1 MKVFFKF
8 SLLLLLI
15 FQLCSCKKKE
25 LNPNQALQLE
35 AFSNLRTSSYTI
47 HPGKIRQHLD
57 RMMKADVDSMQPDY
71 RTRSYYG
78 QHGSFLWIDRLG
90 VDARADTLLA
100 YLRTVDQV
108 GFSPKKFYVKDIEND
123 LKRLRTLDFDTASNT
138 ISQVMARLE
147 YHLTKAYLR
156 YVNGQQ
162 FGYTNPFVLFNK
174 LDVRKRDSINV
185 GYRELFDLSMQ
196 RPTKYFWTNALQ
208 KIRHDSVGIYLQAIQ
223 PHGKLYDDLKQ
234 RLPKAVGT
242 AARRKVICNLER
254 ARWRLDDEP
263 DKHEKYVVINL
274 PSMHLM
280 ARDHDSTLIMRVGMG
295 ALSTKTPLITSKIIR
310 MDINPQWV
318 MPRSII
324 EKSVV
329 PQAGNKD
336 YFDARRYF
344 IRERKTGKRMDVTQV
359 SADMLKSGQYFVIQE
374 GGKGNAMGRIV
385 FRFKNKFAI
394 YLHDTSSREVF
405 EKGNRGVS
413 HGCIR
418 LEKPFDFAVFL
429 LGGKD
434 EEAIER
440 IRYSMEADIHPT
452 YMDDNPSSD
461 KKPAVEPVRLDRA
474 KLIKSVQVKPTVPL
488 FITYYTLYPNENN
501 VMTEYPDVYGFD
513 SVIYHQLL
521 NYLP

>member
-1 MKVFFKF
+1 M
-8 SLLLLLI
+8 
-15 FQLCSCKKKE
+15 
-25 LNPNQALQLE
+25 NPNQALQLE

-57 RMMKADVDSMQPDY
+57 RLMKADVDSMQPDY

-100 YLRTVDQV
+100 YLRTVDQD

-123 LKRLRTLDFDTASNT
+123 LKRLRTLNFDAAGNT
-138 ISQVMARLE
+138 IDHVMARLE

-156 YVNGQQ
+156 YVNGQR
-162 FGYTNPFVLFNK
+162 FGFTNPYALFNR
-174 LDVRKRDSINV
+174 LDVRKRDSVNV
-185 GYRELFDLSMQ
+185 SYCELFDLPMQ
-196 RPTKYFWTNALQ
+196 RPTRNFWTNALQ
-208 KIRHDSVGIYLQAIQ
+208 KIRHDSVGIYLRAVQ
-223 PHGKLYDDLKQ
+223 PHGKLYEDLKH
-234 RLPKAVGT
+234 RLPKAAGI
-242 AARRKVICNLER
+242 AARRKLICNLER

-263 DKHEKYVVINL
+263 DRHDKYAVINL

-280 ARDHDSTLIMRVGMG
+280 AKAHDKVLSMRVGIG
-295 ALSTKTPLITSKIIR
+295 ALSTKTPLMTSRIVR
-310 MDINPQWV
+310 MDINPQWII
-318 MPRSII
+318 PKSIVV
-324 EKSVV
+324 KSVA
-329 PQAGNKD
+329 PQAGNKH
-336 YFDARRYF
+336 YFDARHYF

-359 SADMLKSGQYFVIQE
+359 SADMLRSGNYFVIQE

-394 YLHDTSSREVF
+394 YLHDTSSKKVF

-429 LGGKD
+429 LGDKNEGT
-434 EEAIER
+434 IEK

-452 YMDDNPSSD
+452 YMAENSSSVKTQSVKTD
-461 KKPAVEPVRLDRA
+461 RLDKA
-474 KLIKSVQVKPTVPL
+474 ELIKSVQVKPEIPL
-488 FITYYTLYPNENN
+488 FIIYYTLYPNEKD

-513 SVIYHQLL
+513 SVIYRQLL

>member
-1 MKVFFKF
+1 M
-8 SLLLLLI
+8 
-15 FQLCSCKKKE
+15 
-25 LNPNQALQLE
+25 NPNQALQLE
-35 AFSNLRTSSYTI
+35 VFSNLRTSSYTI

-57 RMMKADVDSMQPDY
+57 RLMKADVDSMQPDY

-90 VDARADTLLA
+90 VDARADTLLT
-100 YLRTVDQV
+100 YLRTVDQI
-108 GFSPKKFYVKDIEND
+108 GFSPKKFYVKDIESD

-138 ISQVMARLE
+138 ISHVMARLE

-162 FGYTNPFVLFNK
+162 FGYTNPFALFNK
-174 LDVRKRDSINV
+174 LDVRKRDSVNV
-185 GYRELFDLSMQ
+185 GYRELFDLPMQ
-196 RPTKYFWTNALQ
+196 RPTKNFWTEALQ

-295 ALSTKTPLITSKIIR
+295 ALSTKTPLITSRIIR
-310 MDINPQWV
+310 MDVNPQWV

-359 SADMLKSGQYFVIQE
+359 SADMLKSGNYFVIQE

-394 YLHDTSSREVF
+394 YLHDTSSKGVF
-405 EKGNRGVS
+405 EREYRGVS

-429 LGGKD
+429 LDDKD
-434 EEAIER
+434 EKTIER

-461 KKPAVEPVRLDRA
+461 KKQLVEADRLDRA

-488 FITYYTLYPNENN
+488 FITYYTLYPNENQ